1 MSAPNPK
8 KGESKASWAKQSY
21 SLKDPKKADLNKDG
35 KISSYEK
42 KRGEAIEK
50 SQEGKGDKPKNK
62 GLSDKQKKLPP
73 ALQKAIM
80 KKQSKADMGRE
91 EQMAMIQDKISVLEN
106 HMQAVKDYMKHG
118 K

>member
-1 MSAPNPK
+1 MYGVGLLGDCIPPNTILVFP
-8 KGESKASWAKQSY
+8 
-21 SLKDPKKADLNKDG
+21 
-35 KISSYEK
+35 
-42 KRGEAIEK
+42 RGEVIEK

-80 KKQSKADMGRE
+80 KKQSKADMGHE